1 MSSRRKTT
9 GGEAVVI
16 DLLPEHASH
25 GAAAEVQARAAE
37 RAGDL
42 HVAHRGAGRLRTAME
57 IGVGRAV
64 PLVMAV
70 VMVNQQRVTPAAGA
84 APLDVVDRAAR
95 QRVQQ
100 RLATV
105 LLQQTLGRAPRLAIV
120 AALSSKGAS
129 GGGPHYAEQPT
140 IG

>member
-1 MSSRRKTT
+1 
-9 GGEAVVI
+9 
-16 DLLPEHASH
+16 
-25 GAAAEVQARAAE
+25 
-37 RAGDL
+37 
-42 HVAHRGAGRLRTAME
+42 ME